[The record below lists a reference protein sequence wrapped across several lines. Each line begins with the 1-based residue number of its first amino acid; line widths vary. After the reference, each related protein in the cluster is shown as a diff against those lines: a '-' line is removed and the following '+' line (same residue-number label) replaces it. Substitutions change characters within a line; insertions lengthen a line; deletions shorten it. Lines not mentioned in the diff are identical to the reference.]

1 MIYLVLLVQVK
12 ILQYWQNEGILF
24 NMAITVTGISIS
36 GGVFVLSETMV
47 PNQTVYSTPGR
58 FYWTCPAGV
67 TLVSVVCVGGGGG
80 GGDGRGG
87 GGGGLGYKNNISVV
101 PGLAYIVVVGAGGTN
116 TSTDGTAGGDSY
128 FIDPYIVKGGGGS
141 PGTGGNGSITNASNG
156 IGGTGGNYIGD
167 GGGNGGRGG
176 GWVNQASQNRHYGGG
191 GGAGGYSG
199 NGGNGGS
206 GTSTG
211 TAISATAG
219 TGGGGGG
226 GNHVTG
232 SNLNSVGGGGGG
244 VSLLGQTTNGSAG
257 TAGTGLASGGGAGSG
272 GVAGTDGSSA
282 SPSLSLNSVS
292 GGNYGGGGGATY
304 YNTGVGYSGD
314 TVTAG
319 GAVRIIWGTTGG
331 VRKFPG
337 PTYGTVDQSIST
349 PVPSSDAT
357 LSNLVLSLGAMTPT
371 FSPSYFDPLP
381 YQYICTALTSSYTL
395 TPTAS
400 NQYATL
406 QLTDYNPYNT
416 PVSITSGVA
425 ISPVG
430 LGGLGSNS
438 ARGIIVTAQDG
449 TTRTYY
455 VIVNQYAGS
464 PVNTLSGLTLS
475 SGTLSP
481 AFSSGTTTY
490 TASVTNATA
499 SINVTPTVTDSNS
512 TITVN
517 GNSATSG
524 SPVAV
529 NMSYG
534 SNTLTI
540 VVTSQS
546 GITKTYTTTVTRA
559 LSSVATLATLVI
571 TGGNNGVT
579 QPLSPAFVA
588 GTVGPVTYTGTG
600 QSWDN
605 GTGNYNQRSFTYSLT
620 TTHPLATV
628 QFYDGVYYPTLS
640 TVPNDGTIF
649 GGYLQDGNNAHQI
662 RVTAQDGSTN
672 IFVINTFKQA
682 QGQVS
687 VGYGTSYST
696 PGLYTWTCPPGVT
709 SVSVIC
715 VGAGGGGGNRNSI
728 TGTNYGGGGG
738 GGGLRYIN
746 NYSVTAGQVYTV
758 YAGAGGAP
766 GVAGT
771 ASYFNTTSVV
781 SGNGG
786 GNGTYATS
794 GTATGGAGGTGTG
807 TGFNGGVG
815 GASTSSSFNGGGGG
829 AGGYSA
835 NGGAGGTG
843 GGNGGTGVTG
853 GGGAGGGSSYGTN
866 SGNYTIG
873 GSGGGVGLYGK
884 TTGGSPG
891 IGGNTSGYAYRAT
904 GGGGGSGGAAGG
916 DQPGSATSYQSSQ
929 YGGGAG
935 GGGGGGTHG
944 GYGADGAVRIV
955 WPGASRQFNNS
966 TGTNISTDI

>member
-1 MIYLVLLVQVK
+1 
-12 ILQYWQNEGILF
+12 
-24 NMAITVTGISIS
+24 MAIQITGVSIA
-36 GGVFVLSETMV
+36 GGAFILSDTMI
-47 PNQTVYSTPGR
+47 PSQTVYSTPGT

-156 IGGTGGNYIGD
+156 IGGAGGNYIGD

-219 TGGGGGG
+219 AGGGGGG

-371 FSPSYFDPLP
+371 FSPSYLYPLP

-406 QLTDYNPYNT
+406 QLTDYNSYNT

-425 ISPVG
+425 ISPVS
-430 LGGLGSNS
+430 LDVLGSNTP
-438 ARGIIVTAQDG
+438 RGIIVTAQDG
-449 TTRTYY
+449 VTTRTYY
-455 VIVNQYAGS
+455 VIVYQYVGS
-464 PVNTLSGLTLS
+464 AVNTLSGLTLS

-481 AFSSGTTTY
+481 VFSSGTTTY
-490 TASVTNATA
+490 TASVTNATG
-499 SINVTPTVTDSNS
+499 SITVTPTATDATS
-512 TITVN
+512 TIVVN
-517 GNSATSG
+517 GNGASASG
-524 SPVAV
+524 SSVTV
-529 NMSYG
+529 NLSYG
-534 SNTLTI
+534 SNTLN
-540 VVTSQS
+540 VYVTSQS
-546 GITKTYTTTVTRA
+546 GVTKTYTTTVTRV
-559 LSSVATLATLVI
+559 LSSVATLATLIVTANGGI
-571 TGGNNGVT
+571 T
-579 QPLSPAFVA
+579 S
-588 GTVGPVTYTGTG
+588 GTVQTPSPVFTNTSSGPY
-600 QSWDN
+600 QLPFQAWDN
-605 GTGNYNQRSFTYSLT
+605 STLGGISNSRSLAYSLT
-620 TTHPLATV
+620 LTDPNASV
-628 QFYDGVYYPTLS
+628 QFTDNSAYYPTYQNVAS
-640 TVPNDGTIF
+640 DGSLI
-649 GGYLQDGNNAHQI
+649 GGYLVDGNNVHQI
-662 RVTAQDGSTN
+662 KVTAQDGTVKVYT
-672 IFVINTFKQA
+672 FNTFKQA

-715 VGAGGGGGNRNSI
+715 VGGGGGGGNRNSI
-728 TGTNYGGGGG
+728 IGTNYGGGGG

-746 NYSVTAGQVYTV
+746 NYSVTAGQVYNV

-766 GVAGT
+766 NNPGT

-781 SGNGG
+781 SGGG
-786 GNGTYATS
+786 GSNGTYIATS
-794 GTATGGAGGTGTG
+794 GTALGGAGGGGTGTG
-807 TGFNGGVG
+807 FSG
-815 GASTSSSFNGGGGG
+815 GAGGSSTSGSYNGGGGG
-829 AGGYSA
+829 AGGYASS
-835 NGGAGGTG
+835 GGAGGTT
-843 GGNGGTGVTG
+843 GNGITVTTG
-853 GGGAGGGSSYGTN
+853 GGGGGGGGSYGTN
-866 SGNYTIG
+866 NGNYTLG
-873 GSGGGVGLYGK
+873 GCGGGVGLYGK
-884 TTGGSPG
+884 TTGGA
-891 IGGNTSGYAYRAT
+891 GGAGGSTNPYRAA
-904 GGGGGSGGAAGG
+904 GGGGGSGGGDGG
-916 DQPGSATSYQSSQ
+916 ASINVTSYQSSQ

-955 WPGASRQFNNS
+955 WPGAYRQFNTS
-966 TGTNISTDI
+966 TGTNISTDV